1 MRQLLGC
8 WGAWAAASLRST
20 ETISSAVSYSPEPS
34 PDISPVPAGGQQDT
48 GTACTLCTHK
58 ELLCPFC
65 QVCWAPSWEEATML
79 DEVPALQMSKTL
91 PWITNHLRVQTE
103 PLFLLSC
110 CFTCVA
116 STCVS
121 ALLLCV
127 WGETWAVHT
136 HGAGAQPSLTRQLQ
150 LHPLQTHAWARWI
163 MPMQH
168 AKLAHWEINLGHLLV
183 NRYSFAVRA

>member
-34 PDISPVPAGGQQDT
+34 PDISSVPAGGQQDT

-65 QVCWAPSWEEATML
+65 QACWAPSWEEATML

-110 CFTCVA
+110 CFWPPHVC
-116 STCVS
+116 
-121 ALLLCV
+121 LLCCCV
-127 WGETWAVHT
+127 CGERHGLCTHTALVHSRHWHVSCSYT
-136 HGAGAQPSLTRQLQ
+136 PSKHTPEPGESCLCS
-150 LHPLQTHAWARWI
+150 
-163 MPMQH
+163 MQ
-168 AKLAHWEINLGHLLV
+168 N
-183 NRYSFAVRA
+183 